1 MADQTNASEGTTEN
15 QAPAQE
21 GEDLKKKNAALAK
34 ENKKLSD
41 HVVALQRERDTLKEA
56 NAGLRDDVVKISR
69 EIEVLTAA
77 GEPETKKQA
86 DQVILDGVSYP
97 IIHRNVVKELVE
109 DYKKRHVPED
119 HTAVVIDKIGG

>member
-56 NAGLRDDVVKISR
+56 NAGLRDDVVKISK
-69 EIEVLTAA
+69 EIEALTAPVA
-77 GEPETKKQA
+77 GEPKALA
-86 DQVILDGVSYP
+86 DQVFLGGVSYS
-97 IIHRNVVKELVE
+97 IIHRNTVKELVE